1 MKLTFKEITER
12 YLAQPSAHNDE
23 KQRTTVIVAN
33 NLVKVFGSKPIK
45 VFEKI
50 ALIDN
55 FIENLRKQPSKRRI
69 GQRVSNSWVNKHIIT
84 FRSILNYAHSKEHV
98 NRVPKLSVY
107 PEAKSKLFLKPEQV
121 LSLIN
126 TLDDLRADMVM
137 FAVSTGLRSSNV
149 RLLKWDQ
156 IEPDFSA
163 LNVSGED
170 AKMGED
176 ILIPLNRDAQK
187 VLERRKALNDALI
200 KKHMYLNNGID
211 HVFVQ
216 QVGGGSKVGKVLSE
230 INNKTYKKA
239 CREAGL
245 PAGVTFHT
253 MRHTFASWHIE
264 NGTSEMVLME
274 LGGWKD
280 RVSLQ
285 RYAHLNQA
293 QRQAASS
300 NIEGIL

>member
-1 MKLTFKEITER
+1 MKLTFKEVADR
-12 YLAQPSAHNDE
+12 YLAQPTAHNE
-23 KQRTTVIVAN
+23 KKQRLTVTVTDH
-33 NLVKVFGSKPIK
+33 LVKEFGSKPVK
-45 VFEKI
+45 AFEKI
-50 ALIDN
+50 SLIDN
-55 FIENLRKQPSKRRI
+55 FIEDLRKQPSKRRI
-69 GQRVSNSWVNKHIIT
+69 GHTVSNSWVNKHIIT
-84 FRSILNYAHSKEHV
+84 MRSILNYAYSKEHI

-107 PEAKSKLFLKPEQV
+107 PEKKSKIFLKPEQV
-121 LSLIN
+121 LRLIDC
-126 TLDDLRADMVM
+126 LDGLRADMVR
-137 FAVSTGLRSSNV
+137 FAVATGLRSSNI

-163 LNVSGED
+163 LTVHGED

-187 VLERRKALNDALI
+187 VLEDRKALNDALI
-200 KKHMYLNNGID
+200 KKHRYLSNGID

-216 QVGGGSKVGKVLSE
+216 QTGGGSKVGRVLSE
-230 INNKTYKKA
+230 ITNKTYRKA
-239 CREAGL
+239 CVNAGV
-245 PAGVTFHT
+245 PAGTTFHT

-280 RVSLQ
+280 RASLQ

-293 QRQAASS
+293 QRKIASS

>member
-1 MKLTFKEITER
+1 MKLTFKEVADR
-12 YLAQPSAHNDE
+12 YLAQPTAHNE
-23 KQRTTVIVAN
+23 KKQKLTVTVAGH
-33 NLVKVFGSKPIK
+33 LVKEFGAKPVK
-45 VFEKI
+45 AFEKI
-50 ALIDN
+50 SLIDN
-55 FIENLRKQPSKRRI
+55 FIEDLRKQPSKRRI
-69 GQRVSNSWVNKHIIT
+69 GQTVSNSWVNKHIIT
-84 FRSILNYAHSKEHV
+84 MRSILNYAYSKEHI

-107 PEAKSKLFLKPEQV
+107 PEKKSTVFLKPEQV
-121 LSLIN
+121 LRLIDSL
-126 TLDDLRADMVM
+126 DGLRADMVR
-137 FAVSTGLRSSNV
+137 FAVATGLRASNI

-163 LNVSGED
+163 LTVHGED

-187 VLERRKALNDALI
+187 VLENRKALNDELV
-200 KKHMYLNNGID
+200 KKHRYLSNGID

-216 QVGGGSKVGKVLSE
+216 QVGGGTKVGKVLSE
-230 INNKTYKKA
+230 ITNKTYRKA
-239 CREAGL
+239 CDKAGV
-245 PAGVTFHT
+245 PAGTTFHT

-280 RVSLQ
+280 RASLQ

-293 QRQAASS
+293 QRKIASS